1 MTQVTCFVTNVTLD
15 FQFTFRHFAC
25 PPSIC
30 RNLETGLR
38 HKNGLVGIKWK
49 WKVIQSLPLTRIF
62 LSGDLYI
69 ASPNPCGDHFQI
81 FWSVQFWERR
91 NKKWQAEGTK
101 SVHTK
106 IMKGESMKGVDRCC
120 PRGDA
125 LDFYCS
131 FEVFAMKTQ
140 MNVPYTGDLYCLHVL
155 NVFWPSKWS
164 KNWAEHKTQC
174 RLWNPGQV
182 LLQLLLQA
190 LLCLCCEKQRKANS
204 CGE

>member
-1 MTQVTCFVTNVTLD
+1 M
-15 FQFTFRHFAC
+15 
-25 PPSIC
+25 
-30 RNLETGLR
+30 ETGRNWLELESHSQFATDQNLLPFWR
-38 HKNGLVGIKWK
+38 S
-49 WKVIQSLPLTRIF
+49 IQSISKSLWRSFSIF
-62 LSGDLYI
+62 LICPVLRKTKQEMTS
-69 ASPNPCGDHFQI
+69 
-81 FWSVQFWERR
+81 
-91 NKKWQAEGTK
+91 WQEQ

-125 LDFYCS
+125 LEFYCS
-131 FEVFAMKTQ
+131 FEVFALKTQ
-140 MNVPYTGDLYCLHVL
+140 MNVPDTGDLYCLHFL